1 MKKEKKNNFFFYL
14 RQFCTCN
21 KNLQGEDVDPQDSFT
36 LAPEFFFIKIRIT
49 GDLLNLDPDP
59 EGKKAEIKPITEGKT
74 QLEEQ
79 E

>member
-1 MKKEKKNNFFFYL
+1 MWIRKTL
-14 RQFCTCN
+14 SPW
-21 KNLQGEDVDPQDSFT
+21 LQS
-36 LAPEFFFIKIRIT
+36 FFFIKIRIT